1 MRKDLYL
8 KFEETYKGAA
18 FVIASNEL
26 PASEAQGRDTQFQKD
41 VWQPLCTR
49 VDFSY
54 MLHTHEDQE
63 FPYTAN
69 QLAHAL
75 WLISRHSDCL
85 CEHMKKFDNL
95 AVPDFN
101 DCSAMESRDE
111 WYHRVEKQQ
120 EDAFE

>member
-8 KFEETYKGAA
+8 KFEETYKGAT
-18 FVIASNEL
+18 FVIASNDL

-41 VWQPLCTR
+41 VWQPLCSR

-54 MLHTHEDQE
+54 MLHTHEDQD

-75 WLISRHSDCL
+75 CLISRYPNHL
-85 CEHMKKFDNL
+85 CAHMKQFDNL

-101 DCSAMESRDE
+101 DHS
-111 WYHRVEKQQ
+111 V
-120 EDAFE
+120 